1 MKKRTLAALLACT
14 LMLST
19 ALAGCGGG
27 EDKTPGNSTAPVGG
41 AATAVTEDGRDANG
55 NIVDLSAYATSL
67 GAQWF
72 TEEDEEIWEHIQ
84 DKSDNPDKIVWRHSA
99 PNRSLEESPD
109 LRTHKR
115 FFIEMKKLLGDKI
128 EFQFYLNG
136 TLGTTTDQILGGLQ
150 AKNFE
155 SNGYNVG
162 AFYEYTRAF
171 TPLDIGFLIPNT
183 EAGLAVTAYDSPA
196 RKIMNDRCIADC
208 GLNVLIMGA
217 IGMRHITN
225 DIRPIETLEDIKGLK
240 IRVQNNNLHMAMF
253 EALGA
258 SPTPIAFAE
267 LFTALQQKTVDGQ
280 ENPISNIFEQNYVEV
295 QKYMTLSNHLYTA
308 GAFVVNDEWLKSL
321 PQDVQD
327 AVDQAARTA
336 QEQSGKDLL
345 ACEAAMLE
353 YMEGAGFEV
362 TELTPEAQEEFR
374 EMAMTMWDDAD
385 EVMGAE
391 YWDQVRTAIED
402 ITKDY

>member
-1 MKKRTLAALLACT
+1 MRKRTLAMLLACT
-14 LMLST
+14 MMLSLVLT
-19 ALAGCGGG
+19 GCGGG
-27 EDKTPGNSTAPVGG
+27 KDGGGSGGSANGGGSG
-41 AATAVTEDGRDANG
+41 AAVTADGKDADG
-55 NIVDLSAYATSL
+55 NVVDRSAYATSL

-72 TEEDEEIWEHIQ
+72 TEEDEAIWADIQ
-84 DKSDNPDKIVWRHSA
+84 AKSDNPDKIVWRHSA

-115 FFIEMKKLLGDKI
+115 FFIELKKALGDRI

-136 TLGTTTDQILGGLQ
+136 TLGGTADQILGGLQ
-150 AKNFE
+150 SKNFE
-155 SNGYNVG
+155 SAGYNVG

-171 TPLDIGFLIPNT
+171 TPLDIGFLIPDT
-183 EAGLAVTAYDSPA
+183 EAGLAVTAYDSEA
-196 RKIMNDRCIADC
+196 RKIMNDRCIEDC

-225 DIRPIETLEDIKGLK
+225 DKRPIETLEDMKGLK

-253 EALGA
+253 EALDC

-295 QKYMTLSNHLYTA
+295 QKYMTLTNHLYTA
-308 GAFVVNDEWLKSL
+308 GAFVVNDSWLKSL

-327 AVDQAARTA
+327 AVNEAARVA
-336 QEQSGKDLL
+336 QEQSGKDLMS
-345 ACEAAMLE
+345 CEEAMLD
-353 YMEGAGFEV
+353 YMVSAGFEL
-362 TELTPEAQEEFR
+362 TELTPEAQEEFKNR
-374 EMAMTMWDDAD
+374 AMSMWDEAGG
-385 EVMGAE
+385 VMGEA
-391 YWDQVRTAIED
+391 YWNEVRTAIEN
-402 ITKDY
+402 IVS